1 MVKSMILRDGVES
14 LPLDCTVELGDGE
27 FFGHRAKHYY
37 YSNCSLLLG
46 CSVSKSKF
54 IK

>member
-27 FFGHRAKHYY
+27 FFGHIQIVHYCQVVQY
-37 YSNCSLLLG
+37 LK
-46 CSVSKSKF
+46 VSSSSKL
-54 IK
+54 

>member
-1 MVKSMILRDGVES
+1 MIKSMILRDGVES
-14 LPLDCTVELGDGE
+14 LPLDYTVELGDGE
-27 FFGHRAKHYY
+27 FFGHFLIP
-37 YSNCSLLLG
+37 NCSLLPG

>member
-1 MVKSMILRDGVES
+1 MKSVILRDGVES
-14 LPLDCTVELGDGE
+14 LPFDYTVELGDGE
-27 FFGHRAKHYY
+27 FFWSYP
-37 YSNCSLLLG
+37 NCSLLPG